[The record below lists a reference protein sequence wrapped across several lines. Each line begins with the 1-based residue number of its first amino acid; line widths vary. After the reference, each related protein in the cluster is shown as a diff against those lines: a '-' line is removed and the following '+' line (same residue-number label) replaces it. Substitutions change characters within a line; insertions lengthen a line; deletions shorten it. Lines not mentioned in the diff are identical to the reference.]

1 MKFEPHVYQKAA
13 IKHLEEHR
21 GAALFLEMGMGKSIC
36 TLTALDDLKYDM
48 FESVKILVIAPKPV
62 ARDTWD
68 AEIEKWN
75 HTKHLTWSK
84 ILGTE
89 KQRLQALE
97 KEADIYLINRE
108 NVTWLVDLV
117 GKRWPFDTVVIDELS
132 SFKDPS
138 SRRFRSLKKVRAL
151 IKRLIG
157 LTGTPAPN
165 GYMDLWAQLYLL
177 DGGKRLGKT
186 IGAYRNHY
194 FVPGRRN
201 GHIVYDW
208 VLREGAAEEIQER
221 IKDICLSLSADDWL
235 QVPEQI
241 NITHSVDLGQ
251 EILSQYKAFAKS
263 KLMEIEDSE
272 VPIVADSA
280 GVLTNKLLQFANGR
294 IYDEDHHVRYIHD
307 EKLQVLE
314 ALIDE
319 ANGKPV
325 LVFYAFKHD
334 EKAIRDQLADRN
346 ICDLSEEGAVKR
358 WNAGEIEIL
367 LVHPASVAY
376 GLNLQ
381 DGGNIIIW
389 YGLTYSLEAYLQ
401 ANARLHRQCQKQK
414 VLIHHLVAKGTVDED
429 VMRVLDN
436 KNITQKELLES
447 VKARI
452 RNY

>member
-1 MKFEPHVYQKAA
+1 
-13 IKHLEEHR
+13 
-21 GAALFLEMGMGKSIC
+21 MGMGKSIC
-36 TLTALDDLKYDM
+36 TLTALNDLKYDM
-48 FESVKILVIAPKPV
+48 FEAVKILIIAPKLV

-68 AEIEKWN
+68 AEILKWD
-75 HTKHLTWSK
+75 HTRNLTWSK
-84 ILGTE
+84 ILGTQ

-97 KEADIYLINRE
+97 QEADIYLINRE
-108 NVTWLVDLV
+108 NVAWLVDRY
-117 GKRWPFDTVVIDELS
+117 GKKWPFDTVVIDELS
-132 SFKDPS
+132 SFKDSS
-138 SRRFRSLKKVRAL
+138 SRRFRSLRKVRPL

-165 GYMDLWAQLYLL
+165 GYMDLWSQVYLL
-177 DGGKRLGKT
+177 DGGERLGRT
-186 IGAYRNHY
+186 LTAYRNR
-194 FVPGRRN
+194 FFTPGRRN

-208 VLREGAAEEIQER
+208 ILRPGAAEEIQER
-221 IKDICLSLSADDWL
+221 IKDLCLSLSASDWL

-241 NITHSVDLGQ
+241 SITHTVDLGP
-251 EILSQYKAFAKS
+251 EILLQYKAFAKS
-263 KLMEIEDSE
+263 KLMAVEDSE

-280 GVLTNKLLQFANGR
+280 GVLTNKPLQFANGR
-294 IYDEDHHVRYIHD
+294 IYDENHHVQYIHD
-307 EKLQVLE
+307 QKLQALE
-314 ALIDE
+314 ELVDE

-334 EKAIRDQLADRN
+334 ERAIREQLADRN

-358 WNAGEIEIL
+358 WNAGEIKVL

-401 ANARLHRQCQKQK
+401 ANARLHRQGQKQK
-414 VLIHHLVAKGTVDED
+414 VLVHHIVAKGTVDEQ
-429 VMRVLDN
+429 VMKVLEN
-436 KNITQKELLES
+436 KNITQQELLES
-447 VKARI
+447 VKVRI

>member
-1 MKFEPHVYQKAA
+1 MRFEPHSYQTAA
-13 IKHLEEHR
+13 IKHLEEHS
-21 GAALFLEMGMGKSIC
+21 GSALFLEMGMGKSIC
-36 TLTALDDLKYDM
+36 TLTALNDLKYDM
-48 FESVKILVIAPKPV
+48 FEAVKILIIAPKLV

-68 AEIEKWN
+68 AEILKWD
-75 HTKHLTWSK
+75 HTRNLTWSK
-84 ILGTE
+84 ILGTQ

-97 KEADIYLINRE
+97 QEADIYLINRE
-108 NVTWLVDLV
+108 NVAWLVDRY
-117 GKRWPFDTVVIDELS
+117 GKKWPFDTVVIDELS
-132 SFKDPS
+132 SFKDSS
-138 SRRFRSLKKVRAL
+138 SRRFRSLRKVRPL

-165 GYMDLWAQLYLL
+165 GYMDLWSQVYLL
-177 DGGKRLGKT
+177 DGGERLGRT
-186 IGAYRNHY
+186 LTAYRNR
-194 FVPGRRN
+194 FFTPGRRN

-208 VLREGAAEEIQER
+208 ILRPGAAEEIQER
-221 IKDICLSLSADDWL
+221 IKDLCLSLSASDWL

-241 NITHSVDLGQ
+241 SITHTVDLGP

-263 KLMEIEDSE
+263 KLMEVEDSE

-294 IYDEDHHVRYIHD
+294 IYDENHHVQYIHD
-307 EKLQVLE
+307 TKLVALE
-314 ALIDE
+314 ELVEE
-319 ANGKPV
+319 ANGRPIM
-325 LVFYAFKHD
+325 VFYAFKHD
-334 EKAIRDQLADRN
+334 EQAIRSQLADRVV
-346 ICDLSEEGAVKR
+346 CDLSEEGAIKR
-358 WNAGEIEIL
+358 WNAGEIEVL

-401 ANARLHRQCQKQK
+401 ANARLHRQGQKQK
-414 VLIHHLVAKGTVDED
+414 VLVHHIVAKGTVDEQ
-429 VMRVLDN
+429 VMKVLEN
-436 KNITQKELLES
+436 KNITQQELLES

>member
-1 MKFEPHVYQKAA
+1 MRFEPHSYQTAA
-13 IKHLEEHR
+13 IKHLEEHS
-21 GAALFLEMGMGKSIC
+21 GSALFLEMGMGKSIC
-36 TLTALDDLKYDM
+36 TLTALNDLKYDM
-48 FESVKILVIAPKPV
+48 FEAVKILIIAPKLV

-68 AEIEKWN
+68 AEILKWD
-75 HTKHLTWSK
+75 HTRNLTWSK
-84 ILGTE
+84 ILGTQ

-97 KEADIYLINRE
+97 QEADIYLINRE
-108 NVTWLVDLV
+108 NVAWLVDRY
-117 GKRWPFDTVVIDELS
+117 GKKWPFDTVVIDELS

-138 SRRFRSLKKVRAL
+138 SRRFRSLRKVRPL

-165 GYMDLWAQLYLL
+165 GYMDLWSQVYLL
-177 DGGKRLGKT
+177 DGGERLGRT
-186 IGAYRNHY
+186 LTAYRNR
-194 FVPGRRN
+194 FFTPGRRN

-208 VLREGAAEEIQER
+208 ILRPGAAEKIQER
-221 IKDICLSLSADDWL
+221 IKDLCLSLSASDWL

-241 NITHSVDLGQ
+241 TITHTIDLGP
-251 EILSQYKAFAKS
+251 EILSQYKALAKS
-263 KLMEIEDSE
+263 KLMEVEDSE

-280 GVLTNKLLQFANGR
+280 GVMTNKLLQFANGR
-294 IYDEDHHVRYIHD
+294 IYDENHHVQYVHD
-307 EKLQVLE
+307 QKLQALE
-314 ALIDE
+314 ELIDE

-334 EKAIRDQLADRN
+334 ERAIREQLADRN

-358 WNAGEIEIL
+358 WNAGKIEVL

-401 ANARLHRQCQKQK
+401 ANARLHRQGQKQK

-429 VMRVLDN
+429 VMRMLEN
-436 KNITQKELLES
+436 KNVTQQELLKS
-447 VKARI
+447 VKAQI
-452 RNY
+452 REY

>member
-1 MKFEPHVYQKAA
+1 MKFEPHPYQKAA
-13 IKHLEEHR
+13 IGHLEDHT

-48 FESVKILVIAPKPV
+48 FEAVKILIIAPKLV

-68 AEIEKWN
+68 AEILKWD
-75 HTKHLTWSK
+75 HTRNLTWSK
-84 ILGTE
+84 ILGTQ

-97 KEADIYLINRE
+97 QEADIYLINRE

-132 SFKDPS
+132 SFKDPG
-138 SRRFRSLKKVRAL
+138 SRRFRSLRRVRPL

-165 GYMDLWAQLYLL
+165 GYMDLWSQVYLL
-177 DGGKRLGKT
+177 DGGERLGRT
-186 IGAYRNHY
+186 ITAYRNR
-194 FVPGRRN
+194 FFTPGRRN

-208 VLREGAAEEIQER
+208 VLRPGAAEEIQER
-221 IKDICLSLSADDWL
+221 IKDLCLSLSASDWL

-241 NITHSVDLGQ
+241 SITRAVDLGD
-251 EILSQYKAFAKS
+251 EVLAQYRAFAKR

-294 IYDEDHHVRYIHD
+294 IYDEDHRVQYIHD
-307 EKLQVLE
+307 QKLQALE
-314 ALIDE
+314 ELIDE
-319 ANGKPV
+319 ANGKSV

-334 EKAIRDQLADRN
+334 ERAIREQLADRN
-346 ICDLSEEGAVKR
+346 ICDLSEEGAIRR
-358 WNAGEIEIL
+358 WNEGKIEVL

-401 ANARLHRQCQKQK
+401 ANARLHRQGQKQK
-414 VLIHHLVAKGTVDED
+414 VLVHHIVAKGTIDEE
-429 VMRVLDN
+429 VMKALDN
-436 KNITQKELLES
+436 KNSTQQELLES

>member
-1 MKFEPHVYQKAA
+1 MRFEPHSYQIAA
-13 IKHLEEHR
+13 IKHLEEHS
-21 GAALFLEMGMGKSIC
+21 GSALFLEMGMGKSIC
-36 TLTALDDLKYDM
+36 TLTALNDLKYDM
-48 FESVKILVIAPKPV
+48 FEAVKILIIAPKLV

-68 AEIEKWN
+68 AEILKWD
-75 HTKHLTWSK
+75 HTRNLTWSK
-84 ILGTE
+84 ILGTQ

-97 KEADIYLINRE
+97 QEADIYLINRE
-108 NVTWLVDLV
+108 NVAWLVDRY
-117 GKRWPFDTVVIDELS
+117 GKKWPFDTVVIDELS
-132 SFKDPS
+132 SFKDSS
-138 SRRFRSLKKVRAL
+138 SRRFRSLRKVRPL

-165 GYMDLWAQLYLL
+165 GYMDLWSQVYLL
-177 DGGKRLGKT
+177 DGGERLGRT
-186 IGAYRNHY
+186 LTAYRNR
-194 FVPGRRN
+194 FFTPGRRN

-208 VLREGAAEEIQER
+208 ILRPGAAEEIQER
-221 IKDICLSLSADDWL
+221 IKDLCLSLSASDWL

-241 NITHSVDLGQ
+241 SITHTIDLGP

-263 KLMEIEDSE
+263 KLMEVEDSE

-294 IYDEDHHVRYIHD
+294 IYDENHHVQYIHD
-307 EKLQVLE
+307 QKLQALE
-314 ALIDE
+314 ELIDE

-334 EKAIRDQLADRN
+334 ERAIREQLADRN

-358 WNAGEIEIL
+358 WNAGKIEVL

-401 ANARLHRQCQKQK
+401 ANARLHRQGQKQK

-429 VMRVLDN
+429 VMRMLEN
-436 KNITQKELLES
+436 KNVTQQELLKS
-447 VKARI
+447 VKAQI
-452 RNY
+452 REY